1 MKFRYVF
8 IICAFAVSCAPAR
21 FVEPLDKGEWSVGA
35 NVGGP
40 VLDYG
45 GAPVPVPLSAIE
57 VGYGID
63 SSLTIHGGLHTTS
76 MLFGNGQLD
85 LGITY
90 KFVNQ
95 KKWIPN
101 VSATP
106 GVNVIYSPS
115 AKSAK
120 LWPMLDLN
128 AYWNYGKRRNYIYL
142 GINNYFELSRTMA
155 NNQPQNHH
163 WLFSPQLGH
172 ILKGKKDKWEMITE
186 FKWIGP
192 NISSEYSFVPY
203 KGIID
208 QGAIGFYL
216 GVRRKF

>member
-1 MKFRYVF
+1 MFCFFGLFLV
-8 IICAFAVSCAPAR
+8 ASCAPAR

-35 NVGGP
+35 NLGGP
-40 VLDYG
+40 VLDFG
-45 GAPVPVPLSAIE
+45 GAPIPVPLSAVE
-57 VGYGID
+57 VGYGLD
-63 SSLTIHGGLHTTS
+63 SSLTVHGALHATS

-85 LGITY
+85 LGVTY

-95 KKWIPN
+95 NKWIPN
-101 VSATP
+101 VSVSP

-115 AKSAK
+115 AKTGK

-128 AYWNYGKRRNYIYL
+128 AYWNYGKRTNYIYL
-142 GINNYFELSRTMA
+142 GVNNYFELSRTMA
-155 NNQPQNHH
+155 NNQPQNHN

-186 FKWIGP
+186 FKYIGP
-192 NISSEYSFVPY
+192 NISSEYSFIPY
-203 KGIID
+203 QGIVN